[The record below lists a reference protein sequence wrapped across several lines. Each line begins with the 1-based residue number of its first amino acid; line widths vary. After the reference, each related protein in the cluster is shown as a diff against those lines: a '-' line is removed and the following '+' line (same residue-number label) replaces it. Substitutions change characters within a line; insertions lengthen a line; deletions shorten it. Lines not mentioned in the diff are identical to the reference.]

1 MSEYEKEFIKRVRK
15 EIAVFHLSQDA
26 VGSLIGMS
34 RQSLSKLLNCKVDS
48 IRADTML
55 KLARVFSISID
66 EIVGLE
72 EAKKEAEKI
81 ANEFA
86 AYEIER
92 AQLQAEHYNKMA
104 KHIRDL
110 GYHMPDFPGPI
121 EPKTVTWSG
130 VNLEDLKK
138 DCEKADTINV
148 KTGING
154 EWVSMPVDEFFRM
167 LGDRKMLEGK
177 RWPEH

>member
-1 MSEYEKEFIKRVRK
+1 MSDYEKEFIKRVRK
-15 EIAVFHLSQDA
+15 EIALFHLSQDA

-92 AQLQAEHYNKMA
+92 ARLQAAQYNKLA
-104 KHIRDL
+104 KRLRDM
-110 GYHMPDFPGPI
+110 GYYMPYFPMM
-121 EPKTVTWSG
+121 E
-130 VNLEDLKK
+130 
-138 DCEKADTINV
+138 AR
-148 KTGING
+148 
-154 EWVSMPVDEFFRM
+154 DEQ
-167 LGDRKMLEGK
+167 DQSD
-177 RWPEH
+177 H